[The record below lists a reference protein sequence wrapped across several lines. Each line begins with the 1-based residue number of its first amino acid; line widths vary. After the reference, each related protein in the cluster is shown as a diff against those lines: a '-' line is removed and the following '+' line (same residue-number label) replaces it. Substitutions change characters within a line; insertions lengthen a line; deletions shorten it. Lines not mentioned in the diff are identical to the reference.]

1 VYVAVS
7 LGVFGTLPVDEVVE
21 HGDTALA
28 EAARPVLGDAG
39 FTIMAIAALLATAS
53 SVNSNVF
60 AAGNLTL
67 ALSQLAQFPPIFGQ
81 PGRFRGTR
89 GVTITVVLVLVL
101 ANAFDLSAIASLGS
115 AVSLVVFLVVGV
127 AGLRLRSESGSKAWL
142 IIVTMLATAI
152 VLTFF
157 VIDTA
162 RNAPET
168 FTAMLVMVALAVVL
182 DAIWKRVRPQGPS

>member
-1 VYVAVS
+1 
-7 LGVFGTLPVDEVVE
+7 VDDVIE

-28 EAARPVLGDAG
+28 EAAWPVLGDAG
-39 FTIMAIAALLATAS
+39 FTIMAITALLATAS
-53 SVNSNVF
+53 SVNSNIF

-67 ALSQLAQFPPIFGQ
+67 ALAELAQFPPIFGQ

-142 IIVTMLATAI
+142 IVVTMLATSV
-152 VLTFF
+152 VLAFF
-157 VIDTA
+157 AIDTA

-168 FTAMLVMVALAVVL
+168 FTGMLVLVVLAVVL
-182 DAIWKRVRPQGPS
+182 DATWKRVRSRNPS